1 MKVHFGGIV
10 MRLRIA
16 ILCASLCAASADAGA
31 WLREQGTGF
40 AATSTGVTDQF
51 NAQNGF
57 YLEYGLTAGTTVGLD
72 IDMRLTQAGQSGSGH
87 VFARRALPFGGK
99 GVWAYQ
105 IGLGAAF
112 QDVAV
117 TPLAKLGL
125 SYGRGIKLGKY
136 DGWLAVDSA
145 AQWDFGTS
153 VRSLKVDTTAGLTFN
168 EHSKAMVQ
176 LFWTAD
182 SLGTSSATLTPSYVY
197 TPERGRFSYVV
208 GVEAI
213 RGRSERYGIKLGLW
227 SDF

>member
-1 MKVHFGGIV
+1 
-10 MRLRIA
+10 MRMRIA
-16 ILCASLCAASADAGA
+16 ILCASLCAAAADAGA

-40 AATSTGVTDQF
+40 TATSTGVTDRLD
-51 NAQNGF
+51 AQNSF
-57 YLEYGLTAGTTVGLD
+57 YLEYGLTAKTTVGLD
-72 IDMRLTQAGQSGSGH
+72 IDMKLSGQRQSGSGH
-87 VFARRALPFGGK
+87 VFARRALPLGGT

-117 TPLAKLGL
+117 TPLAKLGV
-125 SYGRGIKLGKY
+125 SYGRGIKLGKHN
-136 DGWLAVDSA
+136 GWLAVDSA

-153 VRSLKVDTTAGLTFN
+153 VHSLKIDTTAGLTLN
-168 EHSKAMVQ
+168 NRSKAMVQ

-182 SLGTSSATLTPSYVY
+182 SLGASSATLSPSYVY

-213 RGRSERYGIKLGLW
+213 QGRSERYGIKLGLW